1 VIVKPLFKDLYGLFG
16 EISST
21 FSSSW
26 WSGTTILLR
35 RRVFISR
42 GTRISFSFPNCNK
55 EEIEKLYLKLI
66 YTIIPNFF
74 ELICSKDSYEYT
86 LFSAYQT
93 WNIITLIHVQ
103 WIHAHIERSM
113 HVITTFVV
121 YWGLHT
127 FLDGVEPM
135 LSIKLVTIII

>member
-1 VIVKPLFKDLYGLFG
+1 MIVKPLFKDLYGLFG

-21 FSSSW
+21 FSSCW

-66 YTIIPNFF
+66 YTIIPNF
-74 ELICSKDSYEYT
+74 YEYT

-93 WNIITLIHVQ
+93 WNIITFIHVQ